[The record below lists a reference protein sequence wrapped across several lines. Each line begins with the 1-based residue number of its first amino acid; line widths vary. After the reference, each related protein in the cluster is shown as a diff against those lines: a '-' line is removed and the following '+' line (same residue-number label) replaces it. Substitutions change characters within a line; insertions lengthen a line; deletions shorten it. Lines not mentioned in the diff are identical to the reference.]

1 MSKHRNPYPSR
12 TNQKLYFAR
21 LQLDILAEA
30 LADSDAFDS
39 ESRALSAREAAIWH
53 LHTGLA
59 ALFQELS
66 KFYKVQPAAHSAQA
80 LRDAMA
86 ARGASSPEAEIILG
100 LSEDSSSWV
109 SRLSALSAA
118 CYEPVEL
125 PEMQFDDESPAR
137 IAIPLVMTEE
147 DQPLS
152 TSDLEGLQEI
162 HRELT
167 NMIRFF
173 RAELVEF

>member
-1 MSKHRNPYPSR
+1 MSKLRNSFPSR

-21 LQLDILAEA
+21 LQLDMLAEA
-30 LADSDAFDS
+30 MANTEAFDS
-39 ESRALSAREAAIWH
+39 EPRALSAREAAIWH
-53 LHTGLA
+53 LHSGMG

-66 KFYKVQPAAHSAQA
+66 KFYKVQPASRSAKA
-80 LRDAMA
+80 LREAMA
-86 ARGASSPEAEIILG
+86 ARGQRSPEAEIILG
-100 LSEDSSSWV
+100 LAEDPYSWV
-109 SRLSALSAA
+109 SCLKDLTAA
-118 CYEPVEL
+118 CYETAEL

-137 IAIPLVMTEE
+137 IAITMVMTEK

-152 TSDLEGLQEI
+152 AIDLEGLHEI

-167 NMIRFF
+167 NIIRYF

>member
-21 LQLDILAEA
+21 LQLDMLAEA
-30 LADSDAFDS
+30 MAAPEAFDS
-39 ESRALSAREAAIWH
+39 EPRALSAREAAIWH
-53 LHTGLA
+53 LHAGLA

-66 KFYKVQPAAHSAQA
+66 KFYKVQPAARSAKA
-80 LRDAMA
+80 LREAMD
-86 ARGASSPEAEIILG
+86 ARGQRAPEAEIILG
-100 LSEDSSSWV
+100 LAEDPFSWV
-109 SRLSALSAA
+109 SRLKDLIAA

-137 IAIPLVMTEE
+137 IAIPLVMTEK

-152 TSDLEGLQEI
+152 AIDLEGLQEI

-167 NMIRFF
+167 NIIRYF

>member
-21 LQLDILAEA
+21 LQLDLISSA
-30 LADSDAFDS
+30 LASPDDFDS
-39 ESRALSAREAAIWH
+39 EPRALAAREAAIWH
-53 LHTGLA
+53 LHAGLG

-66 KFYKVQPAAHSAQA
+66 KFYKVQPAVRSAKALQEAMA
-80 LRDAMA
+80 LRQQ
-86 ARGASSPEAEIILG
+86 RSPEAEIILG
-100 LSEDSSSWV
+100 LGDDPFSWV
-109 SRLSALSAA
+109 SRLKALIAA

-137 IAIPLVMTEE
+137 IAIPLVMTEQ

-152 TSDLEGLQEI
+152 AIDLDGLQEI

-167 NMIRFF
+167 AIIRYF